1 MKALAQACAN
11 CAMITTLLVAGGGLL
26 AAPMTAA
33 AAGAPA
39 ASNDSDQIEPQAG
52 QWDTWVLKS
61 SDEFRPKP
69 PPNTSETA
77 KELAQL
83 KSLLAS
89 SDPKAQTQVTY
100 WDAGTPSYRWLDL
113 AFDRYDKGP
122 PSPLVSRALALLNV
136 AIYDAIVA
144 TWDAKYHYN
153 RPRPSGSGIVPRIA
167 MPASP
172 SYPSEHAAAAGAA
185 SAVLG
190 YLFPEEK
197 DFFAAKAEEAAQ
209 SRLLA
214 GVHYPSDV
222 AAGLALGRSVG
233 EKVIEWA
240 KADGSDAKW
249 TGQIP
254 VGPGKWIGEKP
265 VAPLSGNWKTWVIAS
280 PGDYLPPPPPAH
292 DSDQTK
298 AELQEIKAITRTFP
312 ITSKAV
318 IWHTFDRAYPY
329 WDRFISTSLFE
340 QRQDS
345 NIPKAALMYAAM
357 AAAQHDA
364 IVACFNAKYT
374 YWRIRP
380 PQLDKAIT
388 PLFPTPNHPSY
399 PAAHACGSVA
409 AATVLAAYFP
419 ESADMLNAAGHEAGD
434 SRIWAGIH
442 YASDRD
448 AGEVLGKAVAE
459 AVLKRVG
466 QMTQPQP

>member
-1 MKALAQACAN
+1 MKSRIQAFARG
-11 CAMITTLLVAGGGLL
+11 AMIAAILVAGSPQLSAT
-26 AAPMTAA
+26 AAPPAV
-33 AAGAPA
+33 A
-39 ASNDSDQIEPQAG
+39 ASSDAGQIEPQAG
-52 QWDTWVLKS
+52 QWGTWVLKS
-61 SDEFRPKP
+61 SNELRPKA
-69 PPNTSETA
+69 PPNASETA

-89 SDPKAQTQVTY
+89 SDPSAQTQVAY
-100 WDAGTPSYRWLDL
+100 WDAGTPSYRWLEL
-113 AFDRYDKGP
+113 AFDRYGKGP
-122 PSPLVSRALALLNV
+122 PNPFVSRALALLNV

-153 RPRPSGSGIVPRIA
+153 RPRPNGIVPRIA
-167 MPASP
+167 VPDSP

-185 SAVLG
+185 STVLA

-197 DFFAAKAEEAAQ
+197 DFFTAKAEEAAQ
-209 SRLLA
+209 SRLQA

-249 TGQIP
+249 TDKIP
-254 VGPGKWIGEKP
+254 VGPDKWIGENP
-265 VAPLSGNWKTWVIAS
+265 VAPLSGTWKTWVIAS
-280 PGDYLPPPPPAH
+280 PGDYLPPPPPDH
-292 DSDQTK
+292 DSDQTM
-298 AELQEIKAITRTFP
+298 AELQEIKGITRTFP
-312 ITSKAV
+312 IASKAM

-340 QRQDS
+340 KRQDN
-345 NIPKAALMYAAM
+345 NIPRAALMYAAM

-419 ESADMLNAAGHEAGD
+419 ESADMLNAAAHEAGD

-448 AGEVLGKAVAE
+448 AGEILGKAVGE
-459 AVLKRVG
+459 AVLKRVS
-466 QMTQPQP
+466 QMAQQ